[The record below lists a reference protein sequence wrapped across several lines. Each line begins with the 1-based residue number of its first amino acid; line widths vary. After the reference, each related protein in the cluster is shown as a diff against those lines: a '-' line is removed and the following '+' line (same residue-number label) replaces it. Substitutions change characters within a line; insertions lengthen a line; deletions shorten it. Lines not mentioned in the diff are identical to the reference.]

1 MPGKTGR
8 RKSRPDPQ
16 NANPQYFI
24 AEAGSWRSSCDGDF
38 VADAYALQQHDTI
51 ALGVGTAAMINGL
64 VTDRQ
69 VPFMDKEHASE
80 ESSRK

>member
-1 MPGKTGR
+1 M
-8 RKSRPDPQ
+8 
-16 NANPQYFI
+16 
-24 AEAGSWRSSCDGDF
+24 EDF

-69 VPFMDKEHASE
+69 VPFMDKEHARE